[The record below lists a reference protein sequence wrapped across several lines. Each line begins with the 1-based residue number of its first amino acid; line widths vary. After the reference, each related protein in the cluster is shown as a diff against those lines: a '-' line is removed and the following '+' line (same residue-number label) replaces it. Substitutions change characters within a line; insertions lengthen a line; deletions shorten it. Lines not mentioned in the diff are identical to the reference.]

1 MEFVRNT
8 LTRVNLQDDT
18 LYEIIYDL
26 FFFAKLKDSEDN
38 IKKGKICTL
47 EELKKHIDELEAQYE
62 DNNIR

>member
-8 LTRVNLQDDT
+8 LTGVNLQDDT
-18 LYEIIYDL
+18 LYEIIYNL

-38 IKKGKICTL
+38 IKNGKICTL

>member
-8 LTRVNLQDDT
+8 LTGVNLQDDT
-18 LYEIIYDL
+18 LYDIIYNL
-26 FFFAKLKDSEDN
+26 FFIAKLKDSEDN
-38 IKKGKICTL
+38 IKNGKICTL